1 MTQPY
6 PLARS
11 IGELSRYA
19 HSLRLT
25 PMANLSTS
33 ENIEALAAEIGEN
46 VYIDIAKW
54 HLYLSD
60 AHLHTVL
67 AERLYPMLT
76 NNALE
81 EDQVL
86 KVLQEIPVKL
96 GGGKREVP
104 LADLL
109 PMQCQVNLM
118 DLLEE
123 FQRKL

>member
-1 MTQPY
+1 
-6 PLARS
+6 
-11 IGELSRYA
+11 
-19 HSLRLT
+19 
-25 PMANLSTS
+25 MANLSTS